1 MSEVSK
7 VLEKWGTRTIQNMKK
22 VLANNRKVNTGR
34 LYNSIQ
40 YVLDTINNTFTITM
54 IGYGKFVDSGRRPY
68 GRGPVKH
75 KGRIFGIN
83 NRFPPINAIKEW
95 LSKTPHGRSFLS
107 GFKTGVHKKNN
118 IKTINSAAYLVARSI
133 AMRGIKPVKFLNR
146 ENKIKNVTNVYGS
159 FKTDLKKAVIKDAQ
173 NNLPK

>member
-7 VLEKWGTRTIQNMKK
+7 VLEKWGIRTVQNMKN

-54 IGYGKFVDSGRRPY
+54 ISYGKFVDSGRR
-68 GRGPVKH
+68 RGAK
-75 KGRIFGIN
+75 
-83 NRFPPINAIKEW
+83 FPPINVIKEW
-95 LSKTPHGRSFLS
+95 LSKTPHGRSFLQ
-107 GFKTGVHKKNN
+107 GFKGTGVHKSNK
-118 IKTINSAAYLVARSI
+118 IQRINSAAFLIARSI
-133 AMRGIKPVKFLNR
+133 SQRGIKPVRFLNR
-146 ENKIKNVTNVYGS
+146 ESKIKNVTNVYGS
-159 FKTDLKKAVIKDAQ
+159 FKTDLGKAIATDLK